1 MTVSTMG
8 NAMNFRWWL
17 VALSFCVLTFPL
29 TASAQD
35 EAGTPF
41 CVTVDHQSLEDGT
54 VTLRHRDSME
64 QERVAIDQLRSIVH
78 QKVDMKH
85 WLRELET
92 AESPS

>member
-41 CVTVDHQSLEDGT
+41 CVTYDFDSEDDGQVTIRERDAMTQTRVPLEG
-54 VTLRHRDSME
+54 
-64 QERVAIDQLRSIVH
+64 VAV
-78 QKVDMKH
+78 
-85 WLRELET
+85 WLRERLE
-92 AESPS
+92 P